1 MNIRYLSMTEVA
13 LYLAASA
20 KKEGNII
27 SFEDDIGTVKADTI
41 TGQFVRVYP
50 DGRVRPYKSGQFSTR
65 EKCYGVV
72 NVMIN
77 GQSKVIYQHILMNCL
92 VNFQGYKPGLI
103 TGHKDSVKWNNS
115 ADNLEWVTPS
125 QNKKMESLVYNLELK
140 YPGKYTMLRKSLNDS
155 IFLASK
161 FKIKHADID
170 KISAVLDKPAEL
182 AGLFKSII

>member
-1 MNIRYLSMTEVA
+1 MNVRYLSMTEVA

-27 SFEDDIGTVKADTI
+27 SFEDDIGTVKADSN
-41 TGQFVRVYP
+41 TGEFVRVYP

-72 NVMIN
+72 SVRVD
-77 GQSKVIYQHILMNCL
+77 GQAKVIYQHILMNCL
-92 VNFQGYKPGLI
+92 AHFEDYEPGLI
-103 TGHKDSVKWNNS
+103 TGHKDSVKWHNS
-115 ADNLEWVTPS
+115 ADNLEWVAPS

-140 YPGKYTMLRKSLNDS
+140 YPGKYTMLRKSLNDN

-161 FKIKHADID
+161 VKINHSDID
-170 KISAVLDKPAEL
+170 KISAVIDKPAEL
-182 AGLFKSII
+182 DALFGSII